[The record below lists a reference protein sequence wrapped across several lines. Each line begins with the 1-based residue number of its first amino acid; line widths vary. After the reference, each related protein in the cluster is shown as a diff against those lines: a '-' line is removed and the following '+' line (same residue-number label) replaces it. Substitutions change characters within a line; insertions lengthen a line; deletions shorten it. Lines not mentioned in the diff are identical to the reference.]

1 MLGCF
6 RIHLN
11 YVFCCFQILCLVVQY
26 KNYITHPLS
35 YIVNR
40 KTVQFYIGLCF
51 ELLIFFLVI
60 WLAFTRILIFYDNQK
75 VSACKNF
82 LKIPVYPFPKISF
95 SFAFWSI
102 STYHSIP
109 FQDFY
114 LYNNNILN
122 LQLYYTL
129 YSNTTFETVV
139 DSEYQF
145 LKDCLSILSKSCI
158 PLK

>member
-1 MLGCF
+1 MG
-6 RIHLN
+6 
-11 YVFCCFQILCLVVQY
+11 
-26 KNYITHPLS
+26 IT
-35 YIVNR
+35 IV
-40 KTVQFYIGLCF
+40 
-51 ELLIFFLVI
+51 
-60 WLAFTRILIFYDNQK
+60 
-75 VSACKNF
+75 
-82 LKIPVYPFPKISF
+82 
-95 SFAFWSI
+95 
-102 STYHSIP
+102 

>member
-60 WLAFTRILIFYDNQK
+60 WLALTSLLIFYDNQK
-75 VSACKNF
+75 VSACKIF
-82 LKIPVYPFPKISF
+82 LKIYPSQKFHSHLHFGQHQLTI
-95 SFAFWSI
+95 AF
-102 STYHSIP
+102 HSEIFFYTQYAKVMGITIV

-114 LYNNNILN
+114 LYNNNIL
-122 LQLYYTL
+122 Y
-129 YSNTTFETVV
+129 
-139 DSEYQF
+139 
-145 LKDCLSILSKSCI
+145 
-158 PLK
+158 

>member
-1 MLGCF
+1 MHFG
-6 RIHLN
+6 
-11 YVFCCFQILCLVVQY
+11 QY
-26 KNYITHPLS
+26 QLTIAFHS
-35 YIVNR
+35 
-40 KTVQFYIGLCF
+40 
-51 ELLIFFLVI
+51 EIFFYTQYAEVMDVTI
-60 WLAFTRILIFYDNQK
+60 
-75 VSACKNF
+75 V
-82 LKIPVYPFPKISF
+82 
-95 SFAFWSI
+95 
-102 STYHSIP
+102 

-145 LKDCLSILSKSCI
+145 LKDRLSILSKSCI

>member
-1 MLGCF
+1 MVLGCF

-60 WLAFTRILIFYDNQK
+60 WLALTRLLIFYDNLK
-75 VSACKNF
+75 VSACKIF
-82 LKIPVYPFPKISF
+82 LQISLSQKF
-95 SFAFWSI
+95 HSHLHFGQYQLTIAF
-102 STYHSIP
+102 HSEIFFYTQYAKVMGITIV

-114 LYNNNILN
+114 LYNNNIL
-122 LQLYYTL
+122 Y
-129 YSNTTFETVV
+129 
-139 DSEYQF
+139 
-145 LKDCLSILSKSCI
+145 
-158 PLK
+158 

>member
-11 YVFCCFQILCLVVQY
+11 YVFCCFQILCLIVQY

-60 WLAFTRILIFYDNQK
+60 WLALTRLLIFYDYQK
-75 VSACKNF
+75 VSACKIF
-82 LKIPVYPFPKISF
+82 QKIYPSQIFHSHLHFGQYQLTI
-95 SFAFWSI
+95 AF
-102 STYHSIP
+102 HSEIFFHTQYAKVMGITIV

-114 LYNNNILN
+114 LYNNNIL
-122 LQLYYTL
+122 Y
-129 YSNTTFETVV
+129 
-139 DSEYQF
+139 
-145 LKDCLSILSKSCI
+145 
-158 PLK
+158 

>member
-1 MLGCF
+1 MFNETCNCISRVYDEVSFELCVVLGCF

-60 WLAFTRILIFYDNQK
+60 WLALTRLLIFYDNQK
-75 VSACKNF
+75 VSACKIF
-82 LKIPVYPFPKISF
+82 LKIPVYPFPKILF

-109 FQDFY
+109 FRDFFFIHNM
-114 LYNNNILN
+114 LKLWV
-122 LQLYYTL
+122 LQ
-129 YSNTTFETVV
+129 
-139 DSEYQF
+139 
-145 LKDCLSILSKSCI
+145 
-158 PLK
+158 

>member
-1 MLGCF
+1 MKHVIAIQEYKMTFSFELCVVLGCF

-60 WLAFTRILIFYDNQK
+60 WLALTRLLIFYDNQK
-75 VSACKNF
+75 VSACKIF

-109 FQDFY
+109 FRDFFFIHNM
-114 LYNNNILN
+114 LKLWV
-122 LQLYYTL
+122 LQ
-129 YSNTTFETVV
+129 
-139 DSEYQF
+139 
-145 LKDCLSILSKSCI
+145 
-158 PLK
+158 